1 MIIIGTYLFLQSL
14 KCRVERL
21 YNIGSTTSSYDRRT
35 AFFIQLVLRSFNDWF
50 YLFYLPV
57 VKWSFV
63 SNRFSVLWLLN
74 DFSQRS
80 VFLSSNDHFWRT
92 LFINFEQSF
101 QRSFFTIFDGPLR
114 RTHFREY
121 FSFAIVQY
129 FNDFFVAAMNDRFY
143 IPPLMILKRFLLTH
157 FERSFPTIPF
167 CDRPTIELRK
177 TNGAIVQQSFLET
190 PY

>member
-74 DFSQRS
+74 DCSQRS

-92 LFINFEQSF
+92 LFTIFEQSF
-101 QRSFFTIFDGPLR
+101 QRSFLANSDRSFEGPIFASNSRLRSFSISTISLLQR
-114 RTHFREY
+114 WT
-121 FSFAIVQY
+121 IVSTY
-129 FNDFFVAAMNDRFY
+129 PRWWSFNDFFWLILKDRFQ
-143 IPPLMILKRFLLTH
+143 RSH
-157 FERSFPTIPF
+157 FT
-167 CDRPTIELRK
+167 
-177 TNGAIVQQSFLET
+177 IVQRSSYEKRMVRLFSN
-190 PY
+190 YF